1 MNMFFEKLLWPSLV
15 LMLIEL
21 LFAQSQPHW
30 FLATLAF
37 AIVNV
42 IAFVG
47 FSLIKRGPTLPAT
60 IMTKS

>member
-1 MNMFFEKLLWPSLV
+1 MNLFFEKLLWPSLV
-15 LMLIEL
+15 LALIEL
-21 LFAQSQPHW
+21 IFAQSQPHW

-47 FSLIKRGPTLPAT
+47 LALIKRGLTSPEP
-60 IMTKS
+60 S